1 MRLVNADRFISKILV
16 PTDGSEPSNRAA
28 EVAIRLGKKLDA
40 EIITVYV
47 IDRLIIEEV
56 SKVHDRQELEEEIR
70 KKAERSVNYV
80 VKCAEIEGLKA
91 TSMLLEGQ
99 PYDQIIR
106 QAEALGVDMIVMGT
120 TGRRGM
126 DRILIGS
133 VAERVIEYAPC
144 PVLVVK

>member
-1 MRLVNADRFISKILV
+1 MAKLSDFLSKILV
-16 PTDGSEPSNRAA
+16 PTDGSEPSMRAA
-28 EVAIRLGKKLDA
+28 EFAIKLAKKFNS

-47 IDRLIIEEV
+47 IDRLIMEEV
-56 SKVHDRQELEEEIR
+56 SKVHEKQELEDEIKR
-70 KKAERSVNYV
+70 KAERSLNYV
-80 VKCAEIEGLKA
+80 VKSAEIEGLKA
-91 TSMLLEGQ
+91 TPILLEGQ

-106 QAEALGVDMIVMGT
+106 QAEISSVDIIVMGT

-126 DRILIGS
+126 ERILIGS